1 MLFQGNH
8 PNNYNGQFFYLSGKG
23 IECLKLYLLGTL
35 DVQDQACYER
45 LARNSDSILSN
56 KASYY

>member
-1 MLFQGNH
+1 MLFQDNH
-8 PNNYNGQFFYLSGKG
+8 PNNYNGQFFYLSDIS
-23 IECLKLYLLGTL
+23 IECLKLYLLGTP

-45 LARNSDSILSN
+45 LARYSGSILSN